1 MITRTNLGRAG
12 SPSAFAARQSA
23 VTARRRLPAA
33 RPRKDCGAH
42 GVTRPT
48 QDPALRS
55 TKWLLRIC
63 ALAVL
68 VVLAGCRTPIGA
80 DLATPRQAYLNLHR
94 NALNSSQ
101 CSDDTVQVLHRY
113 NLEKAF
119 KKNPDATL
127 AKLQTLAGND
137 DRRDL
142 IYALSELNYWNAD
155 RQSRSVKPGVPRLA
169 RSSYFASAIYA
180 YLYLFGDSREAP
192 PNPYDLRFRA
202 ACGFYN
208 RGLAQGLMVN
218 TNAVVELDSGRRQT
232 PPGPVEV
239 KFTHPGFPWSL
250 DLVEEYYSA
259 DEFIVRGL
267 TTRNRDSGL
276 GAPLIV
282 VSRKMGK
289 FQERR
294 RVPATVFLRV
304 SGDVRAWS
312 AGKLNATLELYSAFD
327 ATQVEV
333 NGKPVPLQTDTTAPM
348 AQALNNSAIWDLGLA
363 QFFSSA
369 ENVKSGIRLAQPYL
383 PGRIPVVFVHG
394 TASSPVWWAE
404 MWNTLRADPVL
415 RDRYQFWA
423 FNYASGNPITY
434 SAGILRDDLMD
445 QVKTLDPDG
454 KDPAL
459 RQMVII
465 GHSQGGLLA
474 KLTATDTG
482 DKLWRVFSE
491 TNIDDLKV
499 DEKTRELLRSNF
511 FFKPLPCV
519 SEVIFIATPHRG
531 SYRNTHFVQR
541 FLNRFIELPGDL
553 VDASASLLKLKDTI
567 QLPET
572 VRKGVPSSL
581 NGMAT
586 DNPFMLTLADIPTAP
601 GIKAHSII
609 AIKGND
615 QPPNGADGVVKYT
628 SAHVDYAES
637 EFIVRSGHSCQ
648 GNPLTIEEVR
658 RILLEHLGKSGA
670 LKAVTA
676 PVVSKQ

>member
-1 MITRTNLGRAG
+1 MNAI
-12 SPSAFAARQSA
+12 
-23 VTARRRLPAA
+23 
-33 RPRKDCGAH
+33 K
-42 GVTRPT
+42 
-48 QDPALRS
+48 
-55 TKWLLRIC
+55 KYLLRGCLTI
-63 ALAVL
+63 VL
-68 VVLAGCRTPIGA
+68 VILAGCTTPIGA
-80 DLATPRQAYLNLHR
+80 DLANPRQAYLHLHE
-94 NALNSSQ
+94 NALNSSD
-101 CSDDTVQVLHRY
+101 CSGDAKVVLHRY
-113 NLEKAF
+113 NLEKSF
-119 KKNPDATL
+119 TQNPDATL
-127 AKLQTLAGND
+127 EQLQVIACAD
-137 DRRDL
+137 DRRDVL
-142 IYALSELNYWNAD
+142 YALSELNYLNAD

-169 RSSYFASAIYA
+169 RNSYFASAIYA

-202 ACGFYN
+202 ACDFYN

-218 TNAVVELDSGRRQT
+218 TNAVVELDSGLRRT

-239 KFTHPGFPWSL
+239 QFTHPGFPWNL
-250 DLVEEYYSA
+250 DLVEKYYSA

-267 TTRNRDSGL
+267 ATRNRDSGL

-282 VSRKMGK
+282 VTKPMGR

-312 AGKLNATLELYSAFD
+312 AGKMDAALELFSAYD
-327 ATQVEV
+327 AAQVEV

-348 AQALNNSAIWDLGLA
+348 AQGLNNSPIWNLGLA
-363 QFFSSA
+363 QFFSTA
-369 ENVKSGIRLAQPYL
+369 GTVKSGVRLAQPYT

-415 RDRYQFWA
+415 RERYQFWA

-434 SAGILRDDLMD
+434 SAGILRNDLTD
-445 QVKTLDPDG
+445 LVQALDPDG

-459 RQMVII
+459 RQMIII

-482 DKLWRVFSE
+482 DKLWRLISQ
-491 TNIDDLKV
+491 TNIDDLKI
-499 DEKTRELLRSNF
+499 DEKTRELLRTNF

-531 SYRNTHFVQR
+531 SYRNSHFVQR

-553 VDASASLLKLKDTI
+553 IDASASLLQLKDTV
-567 QLPET
+567 QLPES
-572 VRKGVPSSL
+572 VRKGVPTSL

-586 DNPFMLTLADIPTAP
+586 DNPFMLTLAAIPTAP

-658 RILLEHLGKSGA
+658 RILLAHLAQSEPAK
-670 LKAVTA
+670 
-676 PVVSKQ
+676 